1 MTSDRMKE
9 ERLQRE
15 MDGRRELLQI
25 SAAHRLTGYDWNVL
39 RQWESHGFAGPRPV
53 LSFELQAQR
62 DRERDEI
69 EREIEHER
77 LLARRRREEEEK
89 GRAEWKKK
97 QAEHE
102 QWRKDNPELAAAED
116 ARRAEEARERA
127 EARRWAKEQL
137 EAERKEGERRE
148 RIQAFVHSHSPQ
160 ELNAHDFLDW
170 VENIATEEQ
179 LKAFDADCVRRAKRE
194 SESPW
199 ERLLSWLPIRAD
211 DWYD

>member
-1 MTSDRMKE
+1 MTSDSLRE

-39 RQWESHGFAGPRPV
+39 RQWERHGFAGPRPV

-62 DRERDEI
+62 DRERDAI

-77 LLARRRREEEEK
+77 QLAKRRQEEEEK
-89 GRAEWKKK
+89 RLAEWKQR
-97 QAEHE
+97 QAERE

-116 ARRAEEARERA
+116 AKRAQEAMERA
-127 EARRWAKEQL
+127 EARRWAQEQL
-137 EAERKEGERRE
+137 KAERKERERRE
-148 RIQAFVHSHSPQ
+148 RIQAFVYHHSPQ

-179 LKAFDADCVRRAKRE
+179 LQAFDADCVRRAKRE

-199 ERLLSWLPIRAD
+199 ERFLSWLPIWAD
-211 DWYD
+211 A